1 MIFHIPTSINI
12 SVLFIN
18 CKRLMI
24 FNDPTCILSR
34 MSRCGEGF
42 SGFVVGDCTQIGKC
56 LPDWQSQQTPPQP
69 PPHLQLPRC
78 SLNALS
84 DLVTNSRLF
93 FKLFSIKENRI
104 SPGFYYKCRSKECV
118 KFYQPRSGMVMQKC
132 RSKKKE
138 ELLLFLIF

>member
-1 MIFHIPTSINI
+1 
-12 SVLFIN
+12 
-18 CKRLMI
+18 
-24 FNDPTCILSR
+24 

-42 SGFVVGDCTQIGKC
+42 SGVVGGDCTQIGKC

-93 FKLFSIKENRI
+93 FKLFSIKENRK
-104 SPGFYYKCRSKECV
+104 SAGFYYKCRVKECV
-118 KFYQPRSGMVMQKC
+118 NFLTLCAVPEAMYDLRLRALEGSEI
-132 RSKKKE
+132 SKKAE
-138 ELLLFLIF
+138 RMELLGPPLNIFRTDSVNYESYI